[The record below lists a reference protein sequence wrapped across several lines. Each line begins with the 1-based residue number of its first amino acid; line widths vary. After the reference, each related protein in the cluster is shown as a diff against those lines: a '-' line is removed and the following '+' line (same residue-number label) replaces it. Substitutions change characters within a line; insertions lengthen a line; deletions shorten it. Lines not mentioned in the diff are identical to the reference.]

1 MARTIRVISS
11 PSKHMDAVAPTGPW
25 SPMTQPIFADGAQ
38 LLVDRMRSM
47 SFEVL
52 EALWRSSLKLD
63 RHFMDELSALDVH
76 HGTSPAVL
84 AFTGVEFR
92 TMDPAS
98 WNDKAADWLQ
108 EHFRILSGLY
118 GMLRPRDAIMPYRL
132 EYNMELR
139 MPCRVVAPGKTVDE
153 PAKTLFKFWGEAV
166 TGELEA
172 EGGKGGV
179 HVVNLASEEY
189 AHAIKP
195 WLSPD
200 TPITTCVFLE
210 EYALTHTDV
219 QRGTNSKEA
228 RGTMARW
235 MAENAVEDPE
245 QLRDFNLGYRL
256 DESRSSDGVL
266 AFIKE

>member
-11 PSKHMDAVAPTGPW
+11 PSKSMSSVAPTGPW
-25 SPMTQPIFADGAQ
+25 TPMTQPVFADGAQ

-47 SFEVL
+47 SFEEL

-63 RHFMDELSALDVH
+63 HRFAEELAALDVH
-76 HGTSPAVL
+76 HGTSPAIL

-92 TMDPAS
+92 TMDPLTWES
-98 WNDKAADWLQ
+98 GAADWLQ
-108 EHFRILSGLY
+108 QHFRILSGLY
-118 GMLRPRDAIMPYRL
+118 GMLRPCDAVMPYRL

-139 MPCRVVAPGKTVDE
+139 MPCRVTAPGKTVDE

-166 TGELEA
+166 TRELEG
-172 EGGKGGV
+172 EGDV

-195 WLSPD
+195 WLSAD
-200 TPITTCVFLE
+200 TPMTTCVFLE
-210 EYALTHTDV
+210 PYALDKTEV

-235 MAENAVEDPE
+235 MAENAVEDPA
-245 QLRDFNLGYRL
+245 QLREFNIGYRL
-256 DESRSSDGVL
+256 DEARSGDGVL
-266 AFIKE
+266 AFVKEE

>member
-11 PSKHMDAVAPTGPW
+11 PSKHMDAAAPAAPW

-47 SFEVL
+47 SFEEL

-63 RHFMDELSALDVH
+63 NRFMDELAAIDVH
-76 HGTSPAVL
+76 HGTSPAIL

-92 TMDPAS
+92 TMDPAAWS
-98 WNDKAADWLQ
+98 QDAADWLQ

-118 GMLRPRDAIMPYRL
+118 GMLRPCDAIMPYRL
-132 EYNMELR
+132 EYSMGLR
-139 MPCRVVAPGKTVDE
+139 MPCRMTVSGATVDE
-153 PAKTLFKFWGEAV
+153 PARTLFKFWGEAV
-166 TGELEA
+166 TQKLEG
-172 EGGKGGV
+172 EGGSDGI
-179 HVVNLASEEY
+179 HIVNLASEEY

-195 WLSPD
+195 FLSPD
-200 TPITTCVFLE
+200 TPMMTCVFLE

-235 MAENAVEDPE
+235 MAENAITDPAD
-245 QLRDFNLGYRL
+245 LRNFNIGYHL
-256 DESRSSDGVL
+256 DESRSDNETL